1 MPEFIASGSHNF
13 NDRKY
18 RFLILPRYKC
28 DLHSIIKDRRID
40 TKNLLI
46 IACQILDILEHIHD
60 KGYAHSDIKA
70 ENLMIGTCTYRKKHQ
85 SQSSLSTDSGRDSN
99 DDYDG
104 DEDDDASENDDEHA
118 ASMDDSDF
126 ELDSGYKTPVTTNRR
141 EKKVEIE
148 FSGSNPVRSC
158 RMERKY
164 SMYQDMLSSHYLRPS
179 RKVNYY
185 EDDDDDYM
193 KNHRKSDED
202 VDWFRGRKIEFNL
215 STEQRHE
222 LIEDDDDDGDGG
234 ETVTEDRIY
243 LIDYGL
249 SLKFINSAGIHHPFV
264 MDQRRAHDGTI
275 EFTSRDAHMGAHSRR
290 SDLECLGYN
299 LIYWCEGTLP
309 WKDEKLM
316 TQPEQV
322 HRMKEYFMADV
333 KEVYKSIYGQS
344 APKFIAEF
352 LDYVG
357 KLAYHDRP
365 DYGHCRNIF
374 VDEMKKLC
382 NGHLPDMRID
392 LADLKKKPLRN
403 AKNGMENNNVK
414 LKDVKEMMKLHQKE
428 PFRENGLLNRISP
441 KNLRSKSE
449 KIPKK
454 QQMAFS
460 WTDVLSTDPD
470 QIARQRAEKEIERD
484 MTDTPITSRYEGKP
498 TYAILAVQNR
508 IKFKEKLETKDDADR
523 TLDDFRIDGYTPAM
537 MDVVRKRQSMLAVST
552 TTTTAPISAQC
563 DTVKSEKK
571 LSTSNYHQ
579 YSCSQPLAPSTNGTM
594 QPNRLNQRKSG
605 LRLRNNVRQTQKFVS
620 FCKQTVGKK
629 RRNGNSEFTPTDE
642 SSCGSAASIDDSSN
656 VVAAA
661 AAVSSVVAAAAAAVG
676 RVIPPRNRRRY
687 HSNTDL
693 MSPSDD
699 DSRDTTDYTPI
710 QRKPTRKTPQKN
722 KVLKKCLP
730 SGKGE

>member
-28 DLHSIIKDRRID
+28 DLHSIIKDRRVD

-60 KGYAHSDIKA
+60 NGYAHSDIKA
-70 ENLMIGTCTYRKKHQ
+70 ENLMIGTCTYRQKKQ

-99 DDYDG
+99 DD
-104 DEDDDASENDDEHA
+104 NTDDEENA
-118 ASMDDSDF
+118 DEAVDSMDDSDY
-126 ELDSGYKTPVTTNRR
+126 ELDSGYKTPVTTNRQER
-141 EKKVEIE
+141 KLQVE

-164 SMYQDMLSSHYLRPS
+164 SIYQDMLSSHYLRPS

-185 EDDDDDYM
+185 EDEDDDYI
-193 KNHRKSDED
+193 KNHRKQDAD
-202 VDWFRGRKIEFNL
+202 ADWFRESHIGFN
-215 STEQRHE
+215 SRRSE
-222 LIEDDDDDGDGG
+222 LNDDNDTVDNG
-234 ETVTEDRIY
+234 ETVTEDRIF

-249 SLKFINSAGIHHPFV
+249 ALKFINSAGVHHPFV

-290 SDLECLGYN
+290 SDLECLGFN

-316 TQPEQV
+316 IQPEQV

-333 KEVYKSIYGQS
+333 EAVYKSIYGQS
-344 APKFIAEF
+344 APKFICDF
-352 LDYVG
+352 LHYVG
-357 KLAYHDRP
+357 GLAYHDRP
-365 DYGHCRNIF
+365 DYGHCRRIF
-374 VDEMKKLC
+374 IDDLKKLC
-382 NGHLPDMRID
+382 DGDLPAMRVD
-392 LADLKKKPLRN
+392 LDDLKKNPLRKF
-403 AKNGMENNNVK
+403 KNGMENNNVK

-428 PFRENGLLNRISP
+428 PFKENGLLNRISP

-454 QQMAFS
+454 QQKKFS

-508 IKFKEKLETKDDADR
+508 TKFKEKLLETKDDADR
-523 TLDDFRIDGYTPAM
+523 AIDDFRIDGYTPAM
-537 MDVVRKRQSMLAVST
+537 MDVLRKRQSVLLASAATDASIT
-552 TTTTAPISAQC
+552 TPATQYDP
-563 DTVKSEKK
+563 VKPEKK
-571 LSTSNYHQ
+571 FPTSKYQQ
-579 YSCSQPLAPSTNGTM
+579 YSCSQPAPSTNGTKLKRANSRRKIL
-594 QPNRLNQRKSG
+594 NRRKSC
-605 LRLRNNVRQTQKFVS
+605 LRNNVRQTQKCVS
-620 FCKQTVGKK
+620 FCTQKVGKK
-629 RRNGNSEFTPTDE
+629 RRNGNSEFTPTEE
-642 SSCGSAASIDDSSN
+642 SSCGSAVSFEYSSN
-656 VVAAA
+656 VVDRPAADL
-661 AAVSSVVAAAAAAVG
+661 VAAAS
-676 RVIPPRNRRRY
+676 RVIPQRNRRRY

-693 MSPSDD
+693 MLSPSDE
-699 DSRDTTDYTPI
+699 DSRDTTDYTPE
-710 QRKPTRKTPQKN
+710 QKPTKKTPQKN

-730 SGKGE
+730 CGKGE